1 MKKEQSGKN
10 YNMDRRGARARETE
24 ERIIAAAT
32 ALWMEKALSDISL
45 EHVAAKAGVTA
56 RTVYR
61 KFESKEG
68 LFGEAIRRGADEL
81 ATKRRRCAAGQIED
95 ILDTLLEEYEAMGDA
110 VIRTIK
116 TTDELDIAGALLEKG
131 RELHRSWCAEVF
143 GPWLVC
149 AEEDQQLRLDAF
161 VSATEIYLWH
171 LLRREYAYSP
181 AHTRAVMQA
190 LIEALTSKYS

>member
-1 MKKEQSGKN
+1 MRKEPSDKN
-10 YNMDRRGARARETE
+10 YNMDKRGALARATE

-45 EHVAAKAGVTA
+45 ESVAAKAGVTA

-81 ATKRRRCAAGQIED
+81 ATQRRRCATGQIDD

-116 TTDELDIAGALLEKG
+116 TTDELDIAGALLGKG
-131 RELHRSWCAEVF
+131 RELHRSWCDEVF
-143 GPWLVC
+143 GPWLGC
-149 AEEDQQLRLDAF
+149 ADEERQLRLDAF

-181 AHTRAVMQA
+181 AHTRAVMRA
-190 LIEALTSKYS
+190 LIEALTDKYS